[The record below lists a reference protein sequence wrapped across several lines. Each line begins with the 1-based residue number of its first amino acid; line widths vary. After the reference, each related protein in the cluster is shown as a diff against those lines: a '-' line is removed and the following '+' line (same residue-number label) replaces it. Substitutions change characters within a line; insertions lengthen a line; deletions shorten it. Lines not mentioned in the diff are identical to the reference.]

1 MLVPNQGNRNWC
13 DLSGKQFGKM
23 ILNKCPPFPLVILHL
38 EMCDW
43 ETIRD
48 VAQNLY
54 VRMLFHIIYSK
65 RNRKIIQ
72 VNRNRKKQNT
82 LNI

>member
-23 ILNKCPPFPLVILHL
+23 ILNKYPSFPLVTLHL

-54 VRMLFHIIYSK
+54 VRML
-65 RNRKIIQ
+65 
-72 VNRNRKKQNT
+72 VT
-82 LNI
+82 LFIAKETEN